1 MFGFTTMWRD
11 LLIYIPDGNWL
22 SMIDY
27 VVNKFDHASQQEWLI
42 QHICL
47 ILLLIIISIEIP

>member
-1 MFGFTTMWRD
+1 M
-11 LLIYIPDGNWL
+11 L